1 MRSLSSLLLLVAFA
15 GLLALPAPSRLAAQ
29 DLPPIPGTELP
40 PLPGTE
46 VPTPP
51 AEPAGGDTAP
61 PGSQT
66 PAGDD
71 PASGG
76 SGGSG
81 GDEGPPT
88 SPHVPQPPP
97 KGDVAATTSADKGPN
112 LQLPDGLTEAGKKQL
127 EEAIAAW
134 DKAYAALQRG
144 KPESKAL
151 AEAAIVKLNAARAV
165 DGKCPLPDYYLG
177 IAYQLTG
184 EPELAIARLRDAV
197 RKNPKFY
204 EAFVELGD
212 SFFYHSQNKQAD
224 AEKAYD
230 DAVRVGP
237 EYAHGFKMRA
247 AFRIAR
253 ERFPDAL
260 VDYRK
265 ALELKPGDVETVMA
279 IQQLALAV
287 EGPAWSKRYETESK
301 NYIIRTN
308 VDQAFADDVSK
319 HAELI
324 RRLYESIFP
333 KPSKSKKKSVII
345 VFATKA
351 EYHRNGGPQGAG
363 GHFNPLF
370 KQLYL
375 FKYAKD
381 SDTKLVLYH
390 EGFHQFLDAL
400 EVEAPQ
406 WFNEGLADFF
416 GPSEYVNERGTEGMR
431 IRSNPWRLE
440 LVKRTIREGREIPF
454 ERLMTMTQAE
464 MYDPQVVSVAYA
476 QAWSMCY
483 FFAQADDRAH
493 FEYLK
498 DYFQALRKGK
508 NLKQSY
514 ESVFGKADMSA
525 MQERWKTYILGVQ

>member
-1 MRSLSSLLLLVAFA
+1 MRSLSTLVALTA
-15 GLLALPAPSRLAAQ
+15 LGLLLALPSPARLAAQ

-40 PLPGTE
+40 PVPGTE
-46 VPTPP
+46 VPAPTS
-51 AEPAGGDTAP
+51 EPAPPRGDTAP

-66 PAGDD
+66 PA
-71 PASGG
+71 SGG
-76 SGGSG
+76 S
-81 GDEGPPT
+81 DEGPPT
-88 SPHVPQPPP
+88 SPHMPPPPAAP

-134 DKAYAALQRG
+134 DKAYASLQRG
-144 KPESKAL
+144 RPDAKTQ

-165 DGKCPLPDYYLG
+165 DGKSPLCDYYLG
-177 IAYQLTG
+177 IAYQLTAQ
-184 EPELAIARLRDAV
+184 PELAIARLRDAV
-197 RKNPKFY
+197 RKNPKFH

-212 SFFYHSQNKQAD
+212 AFFYHSQNKLAD

-237 EYAHGFKMRA
+237 EYAHGYKMRA
-247 AFRIAR
+247 AFRMTR
-253 ERFPDAL
+253 ERFADAL
-260 VDYRK
+260 ADYRR
-265 ALELKPGDVETVMA
+265 ALQLKPGDVETLMA

-287 EGPAWSKRYETESK
+287 EGPRWTQAFETESK
-301 NYIIRTN
+301 NYIIKTN
-308 VDQAFADDVSK
+308 VSQEFSDEVSK

-333 KPSKSKKKSVII
+333 KPGKKKKSVII
-345 VFATKA
+345 VFASKK
-351 EYHRNGGPQGAG
+351 EYHQNGGPQGAG

-406 WFNEGLADFF
+406 WFNEGMADFF
-416 GPSEYVNERGTEGMR
+416 GPSQYVNEKGTEGMR
-431 IRSNPWRLE
+431 IQPSPWRIDLI
-440 LVKRTIREGREIPF
+440 KQAIRGGQTIPF
-454 ERLMTMTQAE
+454 QRLMTMTQAE
-464 MYDPQVVSVAYA
+464 MYDPKVVSVAYA

-508 NLKQSY
+508 TLKQAY
-514 ESVFGKADMSA
+514 ESVFGKADMAA
-525 MQERWKTYILGVQ
+525 MEERWRTYILGVQ